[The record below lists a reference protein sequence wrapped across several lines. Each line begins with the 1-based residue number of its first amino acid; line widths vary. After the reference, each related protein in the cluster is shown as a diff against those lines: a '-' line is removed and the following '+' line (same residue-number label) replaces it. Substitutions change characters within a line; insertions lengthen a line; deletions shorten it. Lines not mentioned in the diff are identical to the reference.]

1 MDQGFIDLRANADS
15 ASGNDSFW
23 PSFTDI
29 MTVVVMIFMLAST
42 VLILRNWDLVA
53 ELRATIRAEQEAAEL
68 VRSTTEAKATLE
80 ERLAQAQHQLSL
92 MRMRLM
98 QAREQDQR
106 KTEQMAE
113 RDRQLRALETRRLE
127 LEDSLALAR
136 RRSQNLD
143 SRVQQLSA
151 ELAGVKQAYAQQE
164 SRLKETFEELVALGH
179 TNQEQAQ
186 ELNELRQLS
195 SRSQERLAA
204 LQGEY
209 DSLRVKYD
217 RLVRPARTAQGKQ
230 VVEVRYVK
238 EGGLYRISLKAPGEE
253 TRTPVSR
260 SQLEQRL
267 DQLKRRY
274 GRKLY
279 VKIII
284 PENSGLSYNE
294 AWNFTQEILNKYD
307 YYYQSASP

>member
-1 MDQGFIDLRANADS
+1 MDQGFIDLRANADT
-15 ASGNDSFW
+15 AAGGDSFW

-42 VLILRNWDLVA
+42 ILILRNWDLVA

-92 MRMRLM
+92 TRMRLM
-98 QAREQDQR
+98 QAREESQH
-106 KTEQMAE
+106 KGEQMAE
-113 RDRQLRALETRRLE
+113 RDRQLKALETRRLE
-127 LEDSLALAR
+127 LEDSLALAHR
-136 RRSQNLD
+136 QSQNLE

-151 ELAGVKQAYAQQE
+151 ELTGVKQAYAQQE
-164 SRLKETFEELVALGH
+164 TRFKETFEELVSLGR
-179 TNQEQAQ
+179 TSQRQAQ

-204 LQGEY
+204 LRGEY
-209 DSLRVKYD
+209 DSLKVKYD
-217 RLVRPARTAQGKQ
+217 KLVRPARTAQGKQ

-238 EGGLYRISLKAPGEE
+238 EGGRYGISLKAPGEDA
-253 TRTPVSR
+253 RRPVSR

-267 DQLKRRY
+267 DRLKRRY
-274 GRKLY
+274 GRTLY

-284 PENSGLSYNE
+284 PENSGLSYSE

-307 YYYQSASP
+307 YYYQS

>member
-1 MDQGFIDLRANADS
+1 MDQGFIDLRANADT
-15 ASGNDSFW
+15 AAGGDSFW

-42 VLILRNWDLVA
+42 ILILRNWDLVA

-92 MRMRLM
+92 TRMRLM
-98 QAREQDQR
+98 QAREENQR
-106 KTEQMAE
+106 KGEQMAE
-113 RDRQLRALETRRLE
+113 RDRQLRALQTRRLE
-127 LEDSLALAR
+127 LEDSLALAHR
-136 RRSQNLD
+136 QSQNLE
-143 SRVQQLSA
+143 SRVQQLGA
-151 ELAGVKQAYAQQE
+151 ELTGVKQAYAQQE
-164 SRLKETFEELVALGH
+164 TRFKETFEELVSLGR
-179 TNQEQAQ
+179 TSQRQAQ

-195 SRSQERLAA
+195 SRSQERLTA
-204 LQGEY
+204 LRGEY
-209 DSLRVKYD
+209 DSLKVKYD
-217 RLVRPARTAQGKQ
+217 KLVRPARTAQGKQ

-238 EGGLYRISLKAPGEE
+238 QGGRYGISLKAPGEDA
-253 TRTPVSR
+253 RRPVSR

-274 GRKLY
+274 GRTLY

-284 PENSGLSYNE
+284 PENSGLSYSE

-307 YYYQSASP
+307 YYYQS

>member
-1 MDQGFIDLRANADS
+1 MDQGFIDLRANADT
-15 ASGNDSFW
+15 AAGGDSFW

-42 VLILRNWDLVA
+42 ILILRNWDLVA

-92 MRMRLM
+92 TRMRLM
-98 QAREQDQR
+98 QAREENQR
-106 KTEQMAE
+106 KGEQMAE
-113 RDRQLRALETRRLE
+113 RDRQLRALQTRRLE
-127 LEDSLALAR
+127 LEDSLALAHR
-136 RRSQNLD
+136 QSQNLE
-143 SRVQQLSA
+143 SRVQQLGA
-151 ELAGVKQAYAQQE
+151 ELTGVKQAYAQQE
-164 SRLKETFEELVALGH
+164 TRFKETFEELVSLGR
-179 TNQEQAQ
+179 TSQRQAQ

-195 SRSQERLAA
+195 SRSQERLTA
-204 LQGEY
+204 LRGEY
-209 DSLRVKYD
+209 DSLKVKYD
-217 RLVRPARTAQGKQ
+217 KLVRPARTAQGKQ

-238 EGGLYRISLKAPGEE
+238 QGGRYGISLKAPGEDA
-253 TRTPVSR
+253 RRPVSR

-274 GRKLY
+274 GRTLY

-284 PENSGLSYNE
+284 PENSGLSYSE
-294 AWNFTQEILNKYD
+294 AWNFTQEILNKDD
-307 YYYQSASP
+307 YYYQS

>member
-42 VLILRNWDLVA
+42 ILILRNWDLVA

-92 MRMRLM
+92 TRMRLM
-98 QAREQDQR
+98 QAREENQR
-106 KTEQMAE
+106 KGEQMAE

-127 LEDSLALAR
+127 LKDSLALAHR
-136 RRSQNLD
+136 QTQNLG

-151 ELAGVKQAYAQQE
+151 ELTGVKQAYAQQE
-164 SRLKETFEELVALGH
+164 SRLRETFEELVSLGR
-179 TNQEQAQ
+179 TSQKQAQ
-186 ELNELRQLS
+186 ELNELRQRSTS
-195 SRSQERLAA
+195 SQQRMAA

-209 DSLRVKYD
+209 DSLKVKYD
-217 RLVRPARTAQGKQ
+217 KLVRPARTAQGKQ
-230 VVEVRYVK
+230 VVEVRFVK
-238 EGGLYRISLKAPGEE
+238 EDGRYGISLKAPGEDE
-253 TRTPVSR
+253 RRPVSR

-267 DQLKRRY
+267 DRLKKRY

-284 PENSGLSYNE
+284 PENSGLSYSE
-294 AWNFTQEILNKYD
+294 AWDFTQEILNQYD
-307 YYYQSASP
+307 YYYQSS